1 MGTNT
6 WAIRVPDGV
15 DDGWAYLGKRTGF
28 DDLLPMGSREEIVK
42 QLEAELAKRG
52 HPALWRDE
60 PSDTLAADVGW
71 LMSLEEAEG
80 QVRMLQVSRPMLL
93 IHEVLDAVGRDKGWQ
108 LFDAGSGTRIWPVDD
123 EST

>member
-6 WAIRVPDGV
+6 WAIRVPD
-15 DDGWAYLGKRTGF
+15 DIDEGWKYLGTRTGLG
-28 DDLLPMGSREEIVK
+28 DLLPMGSREEIVN

-60 PSDTLAADVGW
+60 PSDMLAADVGW
-71 LMSLEEAEG
+71 LMTLDEAEG

-93 IHEVLDAVGRDKGWQ
+93 IHDVLDAVGRDKGWQ
-108 LFDAGSGTRIWPVDD
+108 LFDAGSGTRIWPADQLRP
-123 EST
+123 